1 MAIPSTESQ
10 TVLLS
15 HRYLAIEKGDNM
27 VRLTFNLRG
36 FIKNEH
42 GY

>member
-15 HRYLAIEKGDNM
+15 QLAFEKGDNM
-27 VRLTFNLRG
+27 VRLTFNYRG
-36 FIKNEH
+36 FIKNEY
-42 GY
+42 GD